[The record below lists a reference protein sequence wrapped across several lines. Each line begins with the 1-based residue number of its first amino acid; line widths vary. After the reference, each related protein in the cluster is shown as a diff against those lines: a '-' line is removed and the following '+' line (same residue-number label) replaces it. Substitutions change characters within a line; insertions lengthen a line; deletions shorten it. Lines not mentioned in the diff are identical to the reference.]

1 MSIQEAKNLLQY
13 AMQNYG
19 TGDCLKNAEE
29 LLLHDAEQGNTEAM
43 CLLGDIFYWMADEEM
58 YREAFAWY
66 QRATHSGDT
75 RALAKIGWC
84 YCKGH
89 GTEKDIVRGFRCLEQ
104 AVTRGS
110 VTAMVKLGVLYLTG
124 CEVEKNPANAVKLF
138 DMAEKRGS
146 KAARWYLAG
155 CIERGE
161 GVGQSVYKA
170 LELYRINAVKGD
182 HNSLRRVLDIERE
195 LRDEEAEWSFVRL
208 KILAKTGEPLSEF
221 LLGEA
226 FEKGIGTRKS
236 YDEAARWYRLAADQ
250 NLAEAQYRLAF
261 CYENGYG
268 VDKDEGTAFK
278 LRQFAA
284 NNENGWTDYMLDEEG
299 ECFYWDDIMK
309 MGSE

>member
-13 AMQNYG
+13 AMQNDG

-43 CLLGDIFYWMADEEM
+43 CLLGDIYYWMADEEM
-58 YREAFAWY
+58 YQEAFTWY

-75 RALAKIGWC
+75 GALAKIGWC

-110 VTAMVKLGVLYLTG
+110 VTAMVRLGVLYLTG

-146 KAARWYLAG
+146 KAARWY
-155 CIERGE
+155 
-161 GVGQSVYKA
+161 
-170 LELYRINAVKGD
+170 
-182 HNSLRRVLDIERE
+182 
-195 LRDEEAEWSFVRL
+195 
-208 KILAKTGEPLSEF
+208 
-221 LLGEA
+221 
-226 FEKGIGTRKS
+226 
-236 YDEAARWYRLAADQ
+236 RLAADQ

-268 VDKDEGTAFK
+268 VDKD
-278 LRQFAA
+278 
-284 NNENGWTDYMLDEEG
+284 
-299 ECFYWDDIMK
+299 
-309 MGSE
+309 